1 MKREFSLK
9 SFLRKQSNKELYIFA
24 FLFLISI
31 NLFSQ
36 ADYYWW
42 NKKHDYD
49 GTKSWIEYLILSP
62 AYMGPNA
69 LPVPEMYSGNIPA
82 GHHFETGVEGHYS
95 RGDQTANLYLSYN
108 FPLFSERAS
117 MQVSYRP
124 VEIYR
129 TDTITRDLRR
139 SRQLVPEGHSFG
151 DVYVT
156 TYVQLIKAH
165 DHLPDL
171 MISAN
176 IKTAS
181 GTNLDGARH
190 TDTPG
195 YWFDATLGKRFSTHG
210 NRIQHHQLY
219 AKAGFYSYQTYTKNR
234 YQNDAFLYGAGI
246 LTAFQKI
253 TIQNQL
259 TGFVGYFNNGDKPLV
274 YRLIIENRSTE
285 KTGFRCMLQQG
296 LNDINYSTI
305 RFTFFLNLN

>member
-1 MKREFSLK
+1 MQQ
-9 SFLRKQSNKELYIFA
+9 SFGNSDRTIF
-24 FLFLISI
+24 FLLLLTFICFPLTG
-31 NLFSQ
+31 Q

-82 GHHFETGVEGHYS
+82 GHHFETGFEGHYS
-95 RGDQTANLYLSYN
+95 TGDQTANLYLSYN
-108 FPLFSERAS
+108 FPLFSDRAS

-124 VEIYR
+124 VEIYQ
-129 TDTITRDLRR
+129 TDTVTRDTRR
-139 SRQLVPEGHSFG
+139 SRELVPEGHSFG

-195 YWFDATLGKRFSTHG
+195 YWFDATLGKRINTNG
-210 NRIQHHQLY
+210 NLIQYHQLF
-219 AKAGFYSYQTYTKNR
+219 AKGGFYSYQTYTKNR

-246 LTAFQKI
+246 LTAFRKI
-253 TIQNQL
+253 NIQHQF
-259 TGFVGYFNNGDKPLV
+259 TGYAGYFNNGDRPLV
-274 YRLIIENRSTE
+274 YRFVIENRTTE
-285 KTGFRCMLQQG
+285 RIGYRFMYQQG
-296 LNDINYSTI
+296 LHDLNYSTVRCTI
-305 RFTFFLNLN
+305 VMNLK